1 MDSRATSIRCFVPR
15 KGDRAV
21 ERLRSFGFNELMGFL
36 EKLLIGVAS
45 LALLVLTLLT
55 TADALGRH
63 FFNSPIPGTGEIIED
78 YFMIALI
85 FLPLSY
91 SFMQEGHVHVS
102 MIERFFPTRLKF
114 VVSKFNL
121 LLSFRPLCPHRACW
135 LEGLRRG
142 LADQRDLHKLRRLSH
157 VAMLRH
163 GSHRLRPFVPADPA
177 GVLRAVRKKS
187 TSRHRIVDR
196 VA

>member
-1 MDSRATSIRCFVPR
+1 MTIL
-15 KGDRAV
+15 
-21 ERLRSFGFNELMGFL
+21 EQHRSFGFNDLMGIL

-45 LALLVLTLLT
+45 LALIVLTLLT

-63 FFNSPIPGTGEIIED
+63 FLNSPIPGTGEIIED

-102 MIERFFPTRLKF
+102 MIERYFPERVRYF
-114 VVSKFNL
+114 IGKFNL
-121 LLSFRPLCPHRACW
+121 LLSF
-135 LEGLRRG
+135 GLFALIA
-142 LADQRDLHKLRRLSH
+142 LAGGKGFAEAWRINEI
-157 VAMLRH
+157 
-163 GSHRLRPFVPADPA
+163 
-177 GVLRAVRKKS
+177 S
-187 TSRHRIVDR
+187 TSSVGYPMWPCYVMVPLGCGLLCLRIAQVFFGRAKKEHDETPIEDR

>member
-1 MDSRATSIRCFVPR
+1 MTVLEQH
-15 KGDRAV
+15 G
-21 ERLRSFGFNELMGFL
+21 SFGFNDLMGIL
-36 EKLLIGVAS
+36 EKLLIWVAS

-91 SFMQEGHVHVS
+91 SFMQEGHVHVT
-102 MIERFFPTRLKF
+102 MIERFFPARLKF
-114 VVSKFNL
+114 VVNKFNL
-121 LLSFRPLCPHRACW
+121 LMSFLLFVLIA
-135 LEGLRRG
+135 
-142 LADQRDLHKLRRLSH
+142 LAGWKGFAEAWRINEI
-157 VAMLRH
+157 
-163 GSHRLRPFVPADPA
+163 
-177 GVLRAVRKKS
+177 S
-187 TSRHRIVDR
+187 TSSIGYPMWPCYAMVPIGCGLLCLRILQVFLGRAKKEHEQTPDVDR